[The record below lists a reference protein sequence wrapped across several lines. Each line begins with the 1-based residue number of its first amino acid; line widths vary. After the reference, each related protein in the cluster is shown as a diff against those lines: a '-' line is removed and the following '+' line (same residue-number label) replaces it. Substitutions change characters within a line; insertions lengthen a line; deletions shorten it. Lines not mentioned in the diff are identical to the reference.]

1 MTSAAFLRDTAAV
14 ALEQK
19 QNKPFFDTI
28 ALEVACRLFGTS
40 SNGIGSAGASSWCCV
55 ACTSHQSGN
64 SFPSSSE
71 QRLLEVVND
80 VLKKNTHSH
89 RVWLQ
94 TTRQS
99 SHSSSDPW
107 CPPLWLRS
115 LPRVVSCGKFTVP
128 PDAAATVVDA
138 VLHLCEC
145 LAADVEVPPVALLAA
160 AACAHWSVNEG
171 SLIKIV
177 CDHKEEKVDLYPTF
191 AVRLQ
196 QSASH
201 VIAVLL
207 NRFVTLAAEDANC
220 LTLAMR
226 VSHMRG
232 GAAVLPSRVPLIA
245 KLKSFQQ
252 QCSFHLSSW
261 LPSAV
266 LIGARTTASPL
277 LDIASLIV
285 ILILDVALTPLLK
298 YALESDAETPT
309 QQSLLR
315 VVMQDIDREL
325 QCFQTEEWTP
335 LAPTVATSLRI

>member
-1 MTSAAFLRDTAAV
+1 M
-14 ALEQK
+14 
-19 QNKPFFDTI
+19 
-28 ALEVACRLFGTS
+28 
-40 SNGIGSAGASSWCCV
+40 
-55 ACTSHQSGN
+55 
-64 SFPSSSE
+64 
-71 QRLLEVVND
+71 VND

-145 LAADVEVPPVALLAA
+145 LAADAEVPPVALLAA
-160 AACAHWSVNEG
+160 AACAHWSVNEEP
-171 SLIKIV
+171 LKKIV
-177 CDHKEEKVDLYPTF
+177 CDQKEEEEVDLYPTF

-232 GAAVLPSRVPLIA
+232 GAAVLPSRAPLIA

-266 LIGARTTASPL
+266 LIGETLPARTTASRS